1 MKENKKIIDLTCLQR
16 YDENIKTY
24 INNAVDAKEILS
36 ITDEEIGNLFSAN
49 LLNTKYVSQDRIQD
63 AINTEY
69 QK

>member
-24 INNAVDAKEILS
+24 INNVVDAKEILS

-49 LLNTKYVSQDRIQD
+49 LLNTKYVSKDRIQD

-69 QK
+69 

>member
-24 INNAVDAKEILS
+24 INNAVDSKEILS

-69 QK
+69 

>member
-1 MKENKKIIDLTCLQR
+1 MKENKKIIDLTRLQR

-69 QK
+69 

>member
-24 INNAVDAKEILS
+24 INNVVDAKEILS

-69 QK
+69 

>member
-69 QK
+69 

>member
-63 AINTEY
+63 AINTE
-69 QK
+69 

>member
-1 MKENKKIIDLTCLQR
+1 MKENKKIIDLTRLQR

-24 INNAVDAKEILS
+24 INNAIDAKEILS

-69 QK
+69 

>member
-1 MKENKKIIDLTCLQR
+1 MKENKKIIDSTCLQR

-24 INNAVDAKEILS
+24 INNAVDSKEILS

-69 QK
+69 

>member
-24 INNAVDAKEILS
+24 INNAIDAKEILS

-69 QK
+69 

>member
-49 LLNTKYVSQDRIQD
+49 LLNTKYLSQDRIQD

-69 QK
+69 